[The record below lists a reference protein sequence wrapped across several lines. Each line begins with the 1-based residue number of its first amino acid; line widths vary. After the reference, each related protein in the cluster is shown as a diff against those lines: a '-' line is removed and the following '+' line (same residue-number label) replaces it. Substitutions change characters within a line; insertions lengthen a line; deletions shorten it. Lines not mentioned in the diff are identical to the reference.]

1 MCHGGS
7 TTTAGDL
14 DLTAAKA
21 YQSLI
26 NVKAPH
32 SAKGETTSSAIPP
45 RIQPL

>member
-32 SAKGETTSSAIPP
+32 LRKE
-45 RIQPL
+45 RIMSLLEI